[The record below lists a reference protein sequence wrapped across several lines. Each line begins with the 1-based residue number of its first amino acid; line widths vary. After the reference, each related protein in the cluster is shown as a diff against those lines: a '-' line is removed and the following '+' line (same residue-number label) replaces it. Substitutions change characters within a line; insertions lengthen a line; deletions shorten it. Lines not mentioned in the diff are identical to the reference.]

1 MLSKLKTGGFWAS
14 LKTMPA
20 KLPKTE
26 SAPMFAV
33 TETNIADDV
42 IEVEDDSMAPGSSKE
57 SGNKNKEK
65 L

>member
-1 MLSKLKTGGFWAS
+1 
-14 LKTMPA
+14 MPA

-26 SAPMFAV
+26 PAPMFAV

-42 IEVEDDSMAPGSSKE
+42 IEVEDDSTGPGSSKE
-57 SGNKNKEK
+57 SGNKNKQK